1 MSSAA
6 TARCASSFWRGFREL
21 GLITPELI
29 GVRALTRTNLG
40 ARLLTAAIA
49 APLLL
54 LLLFRGSHEAWY
66 FLVLL
71 ATGLATFELCVM
83 THPHD
88 RVAQGACSAMAM
100 AVSWVVYHYSNDGR
114 ILLTLLLVV
123 PIVGLMLALWR
134 LRDMSTAALTAM
146 SSVASPLYV
155 GGLLSCL
162 ALLRRDGGE
171 LGPYYVLLALKLSW
185 LADTGGYFAGRF
197 LGKNGKKLHP
207 RVSPKKTVIG
217 FWGSLVGAV
226 SGVVVAKLWYMRNV
240 PLIELL
246 LLALVAGSLGQLGD
260 LVESMIKR
268 STGIKDSGNLVPGHG
283 GLLDRIDALLIV
295 APILYL
301 YATWWQGHGSG

>member
-1 MSSAA
+1 
-6 TARCASSFWRGFREL
+6 
-21 GLITPELI
+21 
-29 GVRALTRTNLG
+29 LTRTNLG

-54 LLLFRGSHEAWY
+54 LLLFRGSPEAWY

-71 ATGLATFELCVM
+71 ATGLATFELCAM
-83 THPHD
+83 THAGD
-88 RVAQGACSAMAM
+88 RLGQGLCAATAML
-100 AVSWVVYHYSNDGR
+100 VSWAIYHYTNDAR
-114 ILLTLLLVV
+114 VLLTVLLLV
-123 PIVGLMLALWR
+123 PIAGLMLALWR
-134 LRDMSTAALTAM
+134 LTDMNTAGLKAM
-146 SSVASPLYV
+146 SSVAAPLYV
-155 GGLLSCL
+155 GGLLCCL
-162 ALLRRDGGE
+162 ALLRRDAGE
-171 LGPYYVLLALKLSW
+171 LGPFYVLLALKLSW

-217 FWGSLVGAV
+217 FWGSLAGALA
-226 SGVVVAKLWYMRNV
+226 GAVVAKLWYLKNV
-240 PLIELL
+240 PLVELCV
-246 LLALVAGSLGQLGD
+246 LALVAGSLGQLGD

-301 YATWWQGHGSG
+301 YATWWRGNGG

>member
-1 MSSAA
+1 
-6 TARCASSFWRGFREL
+6 
-21 GLITPELI
+21 
-29 GVRALTRTNLG
+29 LTRTNLG

-54 LLLFRGSHEAWY
+54 LLLFRASPDAWY

-71 ATGLATFELCVM
+71 ATGLATYELCAM
-83 THPHD
+83 THAGD
-88 RVAQGACSAMAM
+88 RVAQGICAALSML
-100 AVSWVVYHYSNDGR
+100 VSFAIYHYTNDAR
-114 ILLTLLLVV
+114 VLLSVFLIL
-123 PIVGLMLALWR
+123 PIAGLMLALWR
-134 LRDMSTAALTAM
+134 LTDMNTAALKAM

-155 GGLLSCL
+155 GGLLCCL
-162 ALLRRDGGE
+162 ALLRRDAGE
-171 LGPYYVLLALKLSW
+171 LGPFYVLLALKLSW

-217 FWGSLVGAV
+217 FWGSLVGALV
-226 SGVVVAKLWYMRNV
+226 GVLVAKLWYLKNV
-240 PLIELL
+240 PLLELCV
-246 LLALVAGSLGQLGD
+246 LALVAGSLGQLGD

-268 STGIKDSGNLVPGHG
+268 STGIKDSGNIVPGHG

-301 YATWWQGHGSG
+301 YATWWHGNGG

>member
-1 MSSAA
+1 MA
-6 TARCASSFWRGFREL
+6 TA
-21 GLITPELI
+21 
-29 GVRALTRTNLG
+29 LTTNLG

-71 ATGLATFELCVM
+71 ATGLATYELCAM
-83 THPHD
+83 THPGD
-88 RVAQGACSAMAM
+88 RIAQGVCVGMSM
-100 AVSWVVYHYSNDGR
+100 AVSWVVYHYSHDAHV
-114 ILLTLLLVV
+114 LLTLILVV
-123 PIVGLMLALWR
+123 PIAGLMLALWR
-134 LRDMSTAALTAM
+134 LDDMSTAALKAM

-155 GGLLSCL
+155 GGLLSCI
-162 ALLRRDGGE
+162 ALLRRDAGD

-226 SGVVVAKLWYMRNV
+226 TGAVIAKLWYLKDL
-240 PLIELL
+240 PLIGLL
-246 LLALVAGSLGQLGD
+246 ALALVAGSLGQLGD

-268 STGIKDSGNLVPGHG
+268 STGIKDSGNIVPGHG

-295 APILYL
+295 GPILYL
-301 YATWWQGHGSG
+301 YATWWQGHG

>member
-1 MSSAA
+1 
-6 TARCASSFWRGFREL
+6 
-21 GLITPELI
+21 
-29 GVRALTRTNLG
+29 LTRTNLG
-40 ARLLTAAIA
+40 ARLLTAGIA

-54 LLLFRGSHEAWY
+54 LLLFRGSPEAWY

-71 ATGLATFELCVM
+71 ATGLATYELCAM
-83 THPHD
+83 THAGD
-88 RVAQGACSAMAM
+88 RVGQGLCAALSML
-100 AVSWVVYHYSNDGR
+100 VSFAIYHYTADAR
-114 ILLTLLLVV
+114 VLLAVFLLL
-123 PIVGLMLALWR
+123 PIAGLMLALWR
-134 LRDMSTAALTAM
+134 LTDMNTAGLKAM

-155 GGLLSCL
+155 GGLLCCL
-162 ALLRRDGGE
+162 ALLRRDAGA
-171 LGPYYVLLALKLSW
+171 LGPFYVLLALKLSW

-217 FWGSLVGAV
+217 FWGSLVGALV
-226 SGVVVAKLWYMRNV
+226 GVLVAKLWYLKNV
-240 PLIELL
+240 PLLELCV
-246 LLALVAGSLGQLGD
+246 LALVAGSLGQLGD

-301 YATWWQGHGSG
+301 YATWWQGHGG

>member
-1 MSSAA
+1 
-6 TARCASSFWRGFREL
+6 
-21 GLITPELI
+21 
-29 GVRALTRTNLG
+29 LTRTNLG

-54 LLLFRGSHEAWY
+54 LLLFRASPEAWY

-71 ATGLATFELCVM
+71 ATGLATFELCGM
-83 THPHD
+83 THAGD
-88 RVAQGACSAMAM
+88 RLGQGVCAALSML
-100 AVSWVVYHYSNDGR
+100 VSWSIYHYTSDAR
-114 ILLTLLLVV
+114 VLLTILLLV
-123 PIVGLMLALWR
+123 PILGLMLALWR
-134 LRDMSTAALTAM
+134 LTDMNTAGLKAM

-155 GGLLSCL
+155 GGLLCCL
-162 ALLRRDGGE
+162 ALLRRDAGA
-171 LGPYYVLLALKLSW
+171 LGPFYVLLALKLSW

-217 FWGSLVGAV
+217 FWGSLVGALV
-226 SGVVVAKLWYMRNV
+226 GAVVAKLWYLADV
-240 PLIELL
+240 PLLELCV
-246 LLALVAGSLGQLGD
+246 LALIAGSLGQLGD

-268 STGIKDSGNLVPGHG
+268 STGIKDSGNIVPGHG

-301 YATWWQGHGSG
+301 YATWWRSHGS

>member
-1 MSSAA
+1 MA
-6 TARCASSFWRGFREL
+6 TA
-21 GLITPELI
+21 
-29 GVRALTRTNLG
+29 LTTNLG

-71 ATGLATFELCVM
+71 ATGLATYELCAM
-83 THPHD
+83 THPGD
-88 RVAQGACSAMAM
+88 RIGQGVCVGMSM
-100 AVSWVVYHYSNDGR
+100 AVSWVVYHYSHDAHV
-114 ILLTLLLVV
+114 LLTLILVV
-123 PIVGLMLALWR
+123 PIAGLMLALWR
-134 LRDMSTAALTAM
+134 LDDMNTAALKAM

-155 GGLLSCL
+155 GGLLACI
-162 ALLRRDGGE
+162 ALLRRDAGD

-217 FWGSLVGAV
+217 FWGSLVGALT
-226 SGVVVAKLWYMRNV
+226 GALIAKLWYLKDV
-240 PLIELL
+240 SLIGLL
-246 LLALVAGSLGQLGD
+246 VLAVVAGSLGQLGD

-268 STGIKDSGNLVPGHG
+268 STGIKDSGNIVPGHG

-295 APILYL
+295 GPILYL
-301 YATWWQGHGSG
+301 YATWWQGHG